1 MTVNVLSDPIV
12 DFGQDAINVGED
24 ILNTI
29 NPANWSKF
37 CFLMFVPQHINV
49 QPLSTENS
57 CTPPEELNLAT

>member
-1 MTVNVLSDPIV
+1 MLIYNAVSDPIV

-37 CFLMFVPQHINV
+37 HVFASFNKHVKAIQMG
-49 QPLSTENS
+49 
-57 CTPPEELNLAT
+57 NLDL

>member
-1 MTVNVLSDPIV
+1 MLFNALSDPIV

-37 CFLMFVPQHINV
+37 HV
-49 QPLSTENS
+49 
-57 CTPPEELNLAT
+57 LASFNKDAETIMQTWNIYQ